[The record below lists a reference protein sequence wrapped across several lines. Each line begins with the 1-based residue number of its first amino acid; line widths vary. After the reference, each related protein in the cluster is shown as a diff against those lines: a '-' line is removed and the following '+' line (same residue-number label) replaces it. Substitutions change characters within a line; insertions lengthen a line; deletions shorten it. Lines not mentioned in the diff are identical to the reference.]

1 MRSICSH
8 PCRRYSCSS
17 RGIGPRSVR
26 QNNGPYRFLRSLR
39 TQEMPDCS
47 VGTARNRVLGDAE
60 RSRFETKRST
70 GLELRGSHP
79 KNQERVQLSRLL
91 LLSGPYCTR
100 SLIDPLC
107 ASWAVIAS
115 PSSLP
120 PPRRIIHIVSVL
132 YPSPT
137 LHQRLAGSGIWHA
150 ALRRD
155 RDKTTF
161 HSRPTDRLTDR
172 AEGRPSSPTRSK
184 EKPAK

>member
-107 ASWAVIAS
+107 ASWAVIALPLLP
-115 PSSLP
+115 PSSSSHHPHRFSPVPVAHIASTPCWIWNLARCAAP
-120 PPRRIIHIVSVL
+120 GPRQDDI
-132 YPSPT
+132 P
-137 LHQRLAGSGIWHA
+137 
-150 ALRRD
+150 
-155 RDKTTF
+155 F
-161 HSRPTDRLTDR
+161 PTD
-172 AEGRPSSPTRSK
+172 
-184 EKPAK
+184 